1 MAAMTEREALEAL
14 EDAEMTPVFEGR
26 LPDVKRVWR
35 ECLDRDLPVAVT
47 APPGRT

>member
-35 ECLDRDLPVAVT
+35 ECLDRGG
-47 APPGRT
+47 PGVRLS